1 MEKGKA
7 TEENSMAVPQ
17 KMKHQITNGPSNFTS
32 GYTPKITESKN
43 LKRYLYTHVHNS
55 IIHNS
60 TNMKATQGPLKNE
73 LVSKA

>member
-43 LKRYLYTHVHNS
+43 LKRYLYTHVHN
-55 IIHNS
+55 IIHTS
-60 TNMKATQGPLKNE
+60 QKVLKAILSEVSQRKTNTI
-73 LVSKA
+73 